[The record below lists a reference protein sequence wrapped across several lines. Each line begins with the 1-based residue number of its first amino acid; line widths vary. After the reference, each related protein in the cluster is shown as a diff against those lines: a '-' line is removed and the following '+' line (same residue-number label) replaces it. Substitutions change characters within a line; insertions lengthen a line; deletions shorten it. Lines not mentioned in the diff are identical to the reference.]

1 MIYGCSQPRELWF
14 IDFNHVQSCIHHTTG
29 FLKHSCIPAGSVP
42 CLEGMMRNLSR
53 RAKAESEFNALVD
66 MVSDAVR
73 EARKHHTRDGV
84 KVCAHTWHVQFTQ
97 SVHTGHWA
105 TMHLICPL
113 VLCSPPMHVV
123 PCLLYSLCLLS

>member
-1 MIYGCSQPRELWF
+1 M
-14 IDFNHVQSCIHHTTG
+14 
-29 FLKHSCIPAGSVP
+29 P

-84 KVCAHTWHVQFTQ
+84 KVCAHTWHVQFIQ

-105 TMHLICPL
+105 SNHAFN
-113 VLCSPPMHVV
+113 
-123 PCLLYSLCLLS
+123 LSTCTL